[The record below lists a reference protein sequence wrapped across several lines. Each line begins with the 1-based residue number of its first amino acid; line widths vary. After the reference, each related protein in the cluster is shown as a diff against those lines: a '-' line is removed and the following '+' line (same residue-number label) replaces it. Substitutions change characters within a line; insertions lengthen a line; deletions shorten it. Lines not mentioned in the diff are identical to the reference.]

1 MQPDTYDPISPAPL
15 ARFGLVDT
23 RSPDEAREAVGRIFC
38 PHFLIPL
45 ARGADG
51 FHARHHSAAQA
62 GYSVNFVAYGS
73 AVEIDPGELSRFFL
87 LQVPVRG
94 AAQVR
99 CGTVVADAAA
109 GRGAT
114 VLSPTLPTRM
124 VWQDGCEKIIVLI
137 RREELE
143 RLCGAML
150 DRPSMTV
157 EFSTGIELAQSAGAA
172 LFRHVDL
179 MRAAADGAAPVPE
192 PYQVLL
198 RDGLATLMLTGL
210 VHDRSTLFTR
220 PAPLPGP
227 AAVRRA
233 EDYLAGHA
241 GEAIAMAN
249 VARAAGTSLRALQEA
264 FRQHRGQTLTER
276 LQEIRLER
284 LRTAL
289 ADGSDDSSVTEMIF
303 RSGLGHA
310 GRAAAAYA
318 ARYGETPSQTKRR
331 R

>member
-1 MQPDTYDPISPAPL
+1 MQPDTYDVPSPAPL
-15 ARFGLVDT
+15 SRFGLVDT
-23 RSPDEAREAVGRIFC
+23 TSPDEAREAVGRIFC
-38 PHFLIPL
+38 PHFLTPL
-45 ARGADG
+45 TREAKG
-51 FHARHHSAAQA
+51 FHARHHSAVQA

-87 LQVPVRG
+87 LQVPLKG

-99 CGTVVADAAA
+99 CGTVTAEVTA

-114 VLSPTLPTRM
+114 VLSPTLATRM
-124 VWQDGCEKIIVLI
+124 TWQEECEKVIVLI

-150 DRPSMTV
+150 DQPSTTV
-157 EFSTGIELAQSAGAA
+157 EFSTGIDLAQSTGAA

-179 MRAAADGAAPVPE
+179 MRAAADGPTPVPE
-192 PYQVLL
+192 AYQVLL

-210 VHDRSTLFTR
+210 AHDRSASLDR
-220 PAPLPGP
+220 PLPSPGP

-241 GEAIAMAN
+241 GEAIAMAD
-249 VARAAGTSLRALQEA
+249 VAKAAGASLRALQDA

-284 LRTAL
+284 LRAAL
-289 ADGSDDSSVTEMIF
+289 TDRDADASVTDMIF
-303 RSGLGHA
+303 RAGLGHA

-318 ARYGETPSQTKRR
+318 ARYGEMPSQTRR
-331 R
+331 RR